1 MTKNADSIED
11 AKARLKKAKDKI
23 DANHQHAKEKEPKN
37 LRSGH
42 LDELETLR
50 RKKGVDDEL

>member
-1 MTKNADSIED
+1 MTTNADSIEN

-23 DANHQHAKEKEPKN
+23 DANHQQTKEKEPKH

-42 LDELETLR
+42 LDELEILR
-50 RKKGVDDEL
+50 RKKGVDDE